1 LIIFYCLETKNVNAQ
16 VGDLF
21 AAEPSFQQ
29 PAVPPIRRTTR
40 QASIVCKTN
49 SNNECRKQIY

>member
-1 LIIFYCLETKNVNAQ
+1 M

-21 AAEPSFQQ
+21 ANEPSFQQ

-40 QASIVCKTN
+40 QASIV
-49 SNNECRKQIY
+49 SMRK